1 MPVPK
6 FKAPKHK
13 PSEIRLKSDYI
24 VRTLISM
31 NYNIK
36 DEKDAIVVIESNG
49 IDKFNFDYP
58 YGSFDAYKEHVLA
71 GEFDIDLSKMM
82 TKAEHDT
89 MERDIKEGKLWVTY

>member
-24 VRTLISM
+24 IRTLMSM
-31 NYNIK
+31 NYNIE
-36 DEKDAIVVIESNG
+36 DEKDAIAIIESNG

-58 YGSFDAYKEHVLA
+58 YGSFDTYKEHVLA
-71 GEFDIDLSKMM
+71 GEFNVDPSKMM

-89 MERDIKEGKLWVTY
+89 MEQNIKEGKLSVMY